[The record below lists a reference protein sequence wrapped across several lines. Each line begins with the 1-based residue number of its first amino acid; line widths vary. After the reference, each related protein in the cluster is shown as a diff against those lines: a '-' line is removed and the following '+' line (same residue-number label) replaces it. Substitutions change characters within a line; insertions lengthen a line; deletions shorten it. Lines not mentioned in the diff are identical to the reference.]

1 MNSLW
6 REERRCRPPPL
17 PKSLGHSEAC
27 EFIVDDTL
35 DQTRLLIAQFLE
47 LALTAPFG
55 QSSVV
60 LSDEHHQAFSGAVH

>member
-27 EFIVDDTL
+27 KFIVDDTL
-35 DQTRLLIAQFLE
+35 DQFLE